1 LATSPGSPSHAGAR
15 GPAFEYAAGMA
26 YASQRDFHPL
36 EIIPFFRRFPCTAAR
51 NFIYTFI
58 WSTGLGVIFY
68 ALAALSDGRLYS
80 LNAFGMYILVSN
92 AIGYA
97 IHGLFR
103 IGDRMGLSDAVRG
116 RGFAAKVV
124 YFSIVPLVGVFLG
137 FAAVTAVTG
146 VRVINWLS
154 HVEAIASIVIT
165 SLIISTVL
173 SVIFFWRERTANAEA
188 DVARERERRER
199 IERESLAANLRALQA
214 QIEPHFLFNTLANV
228 SSLIDTDRAEAKR
241 MLDSFIRFLRASLA
255 ATRGDTTTLGAE
267 AELIAAYLEVLRVR
281 MRSRLRYTIDV
292 PEDLRGFALAPM
304 LLQPVVENAI
314 RHGLEPK
321 VDGGEVRMS
330 ARRDADRVAV
340 EIVDSGVG
348 FAPTTRGG
356 VGLSNLRERLRLLYG
371 ERASL
376 AVIDAAGGGTA
387 VRMELPA

>member
-1 LATSPGSPSHAGAR
+1 MASTVPASAR
-15 GPAFEYAAGMA
+15 
-26 YASQRDFHPL
+26 DDHHPL
-36 EIIPFFRRFPCTAAR
+36 EIIPYFRRFPCSPTR
-51 NFIYTFI
+51 DFIYTFI
-58 WSTGLGVIFY
+58 WNSLFGIAFY
-68 ALAALSDGRLYS
+68 LMGSVSD
-80 LNAFGMYILVSN
+80 ILISN
-92 AIGYA
+92 AIGYS
-97 IHGLFR
+97 IHALFR
-103 IGDRMGLSDAVRG
+103 IGRAAGLTDAARRRG
-116 RGFAAKVV
+116 YPGKIAYFTVVPLFGVFIGFALVSMVFDLGISAWVV
-124 YFSIVPLVGVFLG
+124 KPAAIISIVV
-137 FAAVTAVTG
+137 
-146 VRVINWLS
+146 
-154 HVEAIASIVIT
+154 T
-165 SLIISTVL
+165 SLIISIVL
-173 SVIFFWRERTANAEA
+173 SVIFFWRERTAVAEA
-188 DVARERERRER
+188 AVARERERRER

-228 SSLIDTDRAEAKR
+228 SSLIDSDRAEAKR

-281 MRSRLRYTIDV
+281 MQSRLRYTIDV
-292 PEDLRGFALAPM
+292 PEDLRGFAIAPM

-321 VDGGEVRMS
+321 VEGGEVRMS
-330 ARRDADRVAV
+330 AKRDGDRVAV

>member
-1 LATSPGSPSHAGAR
+1 
-15 GPAFEYAAGMA
+15 MA
-26 YASQRDFHPL
+26 YASRSAHDFHPL
-36 EIIPFFRRFPCTAAR
+36 EIIPFFRRFPCTPAR
-51 NFIYTFI
+51 DFIYTFI
-58 WSTGLGVIFY
+58 WSAGFAVVFFV
-68 ALAALSDGRLYS
+68 LAALSDEKMRS
-80 LNAFGMYILVSN
+80 LDAFGMYVLIAN

-103 IGDRMGLSDAVRG
+103 IGDRLGLTQAARR
-116 RGFAAKVV
+116 RGFAGKVV
-124 YFSIVPLVGVFLG
+124 YFSIVPLAGVFLG

-146 VRVINWLS
+146 VRFVNWLS
-154 HVEAIASIVIT
+154 HAEAIASIVIT
-165 SLIISTVL
+165 SVIISTVL
-173 SVIFFWRERTANAEA
+173 SVIFFWRERSAAAEA
-188 DVARERERRER
+188 DFARERERRER

-228 SSLIDTDRAEAKR
+228 SSLIDSDRAEAKR

-255 ATRGDTTTLGAE
+255 ATRGETTTLGAE

-281 MRSRLRYTIDV
+281 MQSRLRYSIDV
-292 PEDLRGFALAPM
+292 PDDLHGFALPPM

-330 ARRDADRVAV
+330 AKREGDRVSV
-340 EIVDSGVG
+340 QIVDSGIG

-371 ERASL
+371 EKASL
-376 AVIDAAGGGTA
+376 AVTDAPGGGTA